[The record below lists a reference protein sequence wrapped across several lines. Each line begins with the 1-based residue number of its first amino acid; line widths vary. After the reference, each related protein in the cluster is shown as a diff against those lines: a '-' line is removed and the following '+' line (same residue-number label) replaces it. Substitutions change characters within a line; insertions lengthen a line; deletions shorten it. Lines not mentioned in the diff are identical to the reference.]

1 MLVASLSPR
10 YPRTGYL
17 LGHQGVERSSLS
29 GHLATEQ
36 PPSAVGQLFFAHV
49 QPFIGIKKGESHLRS
64 SSRTGDSGI
73 RSHTRGAG
81 GDPESSIE
89 CGTMMA
95 VEKKGPHPKF

>member
-17 LGHQGVERSSLS
+17 LGHQGVGRSSLS

-36 PPSAVGQLFFAHV
+36 HFSCIFAHV
-49 QPFIGIKKGESHLRS
+49 QPFVGIKKGESHLRS

-73 RSHTRGAG
+73 RSHTGGAG
-81 GDPESSIE
+81 GDPESSME